1 MPVLLI
7 VVCGAA
13 FGLVVGGIATSW
25 VLTMSLGHNEDGR
38 LPYISETGTY
48 LHPLFIFC
56 LFYFF

>member
-1 MPVLLI
+1 MPALLI

-48 LHPLFIFC
+48 IYYL
-56 LFYFF
+56 